1 MKSSLIIE
9 RPLLVS
15 PTLAATIGLEEAVM
29 LQAFSEYSA
38 LNDGQKKLTN
48 NELNTFTFTNEQMEA
63 AFPFWAGN
71 EIIRVRD
78 SLAAIGV
85 ITIHK
90 GPTDK
95 EFVIEINGP
104 SAARTD
110 IPPVSYT
117 HLTLPTICSV

>member
-1 MKSSLIIE
+1 MKSSLITE

-29 LQAFSEYSA
+29 LQALSEYSA
-38 LNDGQKKLTN
+38 LKFGQKKLDN
-48 NELNTFTFTNEQMEA
+48 SELNTFTFTNEQMEA
-63 AFPFWAGN
+63 VFPFWAEN

-90 GPTDK
+90 LSL
-95 EFVIEINGP
+95 IHI
-104 SAARTD
+104 
-110 IPPVSYT
+110 
-117 HLTLPTICSV
+117 